1 MLQTEFVG
9 SSVATSRTLAC
20 TNPIT
25 TGAACSAMSYHTKV
39 RVRAY
44 RPRSGLPAVYVVTLP
59 PPGLEGRG
67 LSVSLGE
74 KVSLPDWKRG
84 VSLPDWK
91 AGVSLPAFKRGVSLS
106 DWKAGVSLPDWK
118 AGVSLTDWKAGVSL
132 PDWKEGVSLPD
143 WKAGVSLPDWRAGVS
158 LPD

>member
-9 SSVATSRTLAC
+9 SSVATSRTLVRTQKQLEQLALQC
-20 TNPIT
+20 PT
-25 TGAACSAMSYHTKV
+25 TLRFVY
-39 RVRAY
+39 VRA
-44 RPRSGLPAVYVVTLP
+44 GLDQAYVVTLP

-91 AGVSLPAFKRGVSLS
+91 AGVSLPALKRGVSLP

-118 AGVSLTDWKAGVSL
+118 AGVSLPDWKA
-132 PDWKEGVSLPD
+132 GVSLPD
-143 WKAGVSLPDWRAGVS
+143 WKAGVSLPDLKRGVF
-158 LPD
+158 LPDWN